1 MASTILAIPCF
12 GYLMN
17 TDVRGLNLIQNNLQY
32 LENFLED
39 IFKKHEVTTMDIDF
53 ILTQLQELTPS
64 IILVFAL
71 YMGASSIFSVCLI
84 LGVVCEV
91 SLIFF
96 LSILCSKWC
105 SYV

>member
-1 MASTILAIPCF
+1 
-12 GYLMN
+12 MN

-39 IFKKHEVTTMDIDF
+39 TLKKHEVTAMDTDS

-64 IILVFAL
+64 IILVLSL
-71 YMGASSIFSVCLI
+71 YMGASCIFSICLI

-91 SLIFF
+91 SLIFSHNSDF
-96 LSILCSKWC
+96 NN
-105 SYV
+105 